1 MASNRALIR
10 GVRGLWQA
18 RRALHSSSG
27 GSCVPPESRMSWML
41 LPTKKPAKRGVN
53 GEGQAAGQSTTDL
66 LTKAGYIYQSSAG
79 IYTLMPLA
87 QRVVSKIEQ
96 IIDEEMRRVGGQKLA
111 MPNLL
116 TPENWRKTGRWESTG
131 SELFSFKDRKGAT
144 MLLGPTHEEE
154 VTAIV
159 KDMVRSYRQYPLRL
173 YQTTRKFR
181 DEARP
186 RAGLL
191 RGREFIMKDM
201 YTFDVGKEQ
210 AIETFHAME
219 AAYRRCFDRV
229 GVTYAVAEADS
240 GNIGG
245 SLSKE
250 FHFVNQSGED
260 TLLKCGSCKYMANE
274 ERALSKSPANKE
286 TGIGQ
291 SKRYVARVVEGS
303 DGKVVQQRIVE
314 VADGHEPSAL
324 KIKRLWT
331 IKPNQR
337 LEVAA
342 ASADGDGGGTLSSVA
357 EFEPMLL
364 DDCAADVSD
373 STGDAVRGDWHVAKA
388 GDACGECS
396 GGVLEAQ
403 RAIEVGHIFYL
414 GDKYSKALDL
424 SVLRQ
429 GQREYVQMG
438 CFGIGVS
445 RVLQAAAECSSM
457 EGRGLRW
464 PLSIAPYLASVVP
477 VAENSSI
484 QAADEVYRALS
495 STRVCG
501 APIFKDNVIVDDRD
515 YLSAGFRLNDAQLM
529 GIPVTIVLGSGFA
542 ESGQV
547 EVQLRVPGMQSIP
560 GSAAAQAAASSTST
574 MSDRYEH
581 RVRVKVAEL
590 GSFLAQALEGH
601 CAALAMSEAE

>member
-1 MASNRALIR
+1 MFLGTYQSISSSRALIR
-10 GVRGLWQA
+10 GVWSAWPAWKAQY
-18 RRALHSSSG
+18 SSS
-27 GSCVPPESRMSWML
+27 SIPPESRMSWML
-41 LPTKKPAKRGVN
+41 LPTKKAAKSSAS
-53 GEGQAAGQSTTDL
+53 GEGQAVGQITTDL

-87 QRVVSKIEQ
+87 QRVVHKIEQ

-116 TPENWRKTGRWESTG
+116 TPDNWKKTGRWDSTG
-131 SELFSFKDRKGAT
+131 KELFSFKDRKGTT

-159 KDMVRSYRQYPLRL
+159 KDVVRSYRQYPLRL

-191 RGREFIMKDM
+191 RGREFLMKDM
-201 YTFDVGKEQ
+201 YTFDVGKQQ
-210 AIETFHAME
+210 AIETFHTME
-219 AAYRRCFDRV
+219 EAYRRCFDRI

-250 FHFVNQSGED
+250 FHFVHRSGED
-260 TLLKCGSCKYMANE
+260 TLLKCGRCGYTANE
-274 ERALSKSPANKE
+274 ERALSKSLDNKAA
-286 TGIGQ
+286 GVGH

-303 DGKVVQQRIVE
+303 DGKVVKQRLVQ
-314 VADGHEPSAL
+314 VAAEHEPSVL
-324 KIKRLWT
+324 KIKRLWS

-337 LEVAA
+337 VEVVAA
-342 ASADGDGGGTLSSVA
+342 AAGGDDSSSRAPSLSAA
-357 EFEPMLL
+357 FEEMLL
-364 DDCAADVSD
+364 DDCAAETGD
-373 STGDAVRGDWHVAKA
+373 STSDAIRGDWHVAKA
-388 GDACGECS
+388 GDGCGECS
-396 GGVLEAQ
+396 GGILEAQ

-414 GDKYSKALDL
+414 GDKYSKALDFN
-424 SVLRQ
+424 VLYQ

-445 RVLQAAAECSSM
+445 RVLQAAAECSSAD
-457 EGRGLRW
+457 GRGLKW

-477 VAENSSI
+477 VAENSGTK
-484 QAADEVYRALS
+484 AVDEVYTALS
-495 STRVCG
+495 EIRVHG
-501 APIFKDNVIVDDRD
+501 AQIFKGNVIVDDRD
-515 YLSAGFRLNDAQLM
+515 YLSAGFRLNDAQLI

-542 ESGQV
+542 ESAQV
-547 EVQLRVPGMQSIP
+547 EVQLRVPGMQLP
-560 GSAAAQAAASSTST
+560 STLGDGRKS
-574 MSDRYEH
+574 
-581 RVRVKVAEL
+581 RVLVKVNEL
-590 GSFLAQALEGH
+590 GSFLGQALEGH
-601 CAALAMSEAE
+601 CIALGMCS

>member
-1 MASNRALIR
+1 MSNSGGALIR
-10 GVRGLWQA
+10 GARGLWQA
-18 RRALHSSSG
+18 KARLSSKSSSG
-27 GSCVPPESRMSWML
+27 GIPPEGRMSWML
-41 LPTKKPAKRGVN
+41 LPTKKVSKSNVE
-53 GEGQAAGQSTTDL
+53 GEGRTAGQSTTDM

-87 QRVVSKIEQ
+87 QRVIQKIEL
-96 IIDEEMRRVGGQKLA
+96 IIDEEMQRVGGQKLA

-116 TPENWRKTGRWESTG
+116 TPENWKKTGRWQSTG
-131 SELFSFKDRKGAT
+131 DELFSFKDRKNAT

-191 RGREFIMKDM
+191 RGREFMMKDM
-201 YTFDVGKEQ
+201 YTFDVGKQQ
-210 AIETFHAME
+210 AIDTFHVME
-219 AAYRRCFDRV
+219 TAYRRCFDRI
-229 GVTYAVAEADS
+229 GVAYAVADADS

-260 TLLKCGSCKYMANE
+260 TLLKCNSCGYTANE
-274 ERALSKSPANKE
+274 ERALSKSPVNKAA
-286 TGIGQ
+286 GAGQ
-291 SKRYVARVVEGS
+291 NKRYVARVVEGS
-303 DGKVVQQRIVE
+303 DGKVVKQRIVE
-314 VADGHEPSAL
+314 VAHGHEPSVL
-324 KIKRLWT
+324 KIKRVWP
-331 IKPNQR
+331 IKSNQR
-337 LEVAA
+337 LEIAEVVADHDD
-342 ASADGDGGGTLSSVA
+342 SSSGTPSIVA
-357 EFEPMLL
+357 TIEPLLL
-364 DDCAADVSD
+364 DDCAAEACSSS
-373 STGDAVRGDWHVAKA
+373 STSEAVRGDWHVAQA
-388 GDACGECS
+388 GDGCGEC

-424 SVLRQ
+424 SVLYQ

-445 RVLQAAAECSSM
+445 RVLQAAAECSSV

-464 PLSIAPYLASVVP
+464 PLSIAPYLATIVP
-477 VAENSSI
+477 VAENSGTK
-484 QAADEVYRALS
+484 AAEEVFSALGS
-495 STRVCG
+495 VCVRG
-501 APIFKDNVIVDDRD
+501 AHIFKDNVLVDDRD

-529 GIPVTIVLGSGFA
+529 GIPLTIVLGSGFA
-542 ESGQV
+542 ESGLV
-547 EVQLRVPGMQSIP
+547 EVQLRVPGMQTMPESP
-560 GSAAAQAAASSTST
+560 SSTSIS
-574 MSDRYEH
+574 SDGYEH
-581 RVRVKVAEL
+581 RARVKVEDL
-590 GSFLAQALEGH
+590 GEFLSQALQSQ
-601 CAALAMSEAE
+601 CVALGMAEVV